1 MNRAEQYGLKLR
13 LALSAL
19 LAVPASHAIGET
31 YPDKPVR
38 LIIASAPGGG
48 SDLLGRIVAQGL
60 AEAWQRPAVVDNRV
74 GVGGAVA
81 TELAAKAAPDGYTL
95 LVQSFSIAYLGE
107 LRRNLPF
114 DVTRDIA
121 PIVLIG
127 GQPSLLAV
135 HSAVP
140 VNSVAELIQLAKMK
154 PRQLNYGTS
163 GAGGASHLGTEL
175 FSSVA
180 QIQLVP
186 VNYKGTGFAM
196 TALVSGEVHLAL
208 VGLSTALAH
217 AKAKRIKALGVSS
230 TSRSALVPDVP
241 TIAETL
247 PGFEFDVWY
256 GIFGPPKI
264 PRDILLKINT
274 TVNQVLKQPAVRER
288 IAAAGVDPRGGT
300 EAQFVKFF
308 RSEVAKW
315 KKVIRDA
322 GIRSD

>member
-1 MNRAEQYGLKLR
+1 MRRAERYGLKFR

-19 LAVPASHAIGET
+19 LALSATHAIGDT

-48 SDLLGRIVAQGL
+48 SDLLGRIVAQAL

-95 LVQSFSIAYLGE
+95 LVQSFSIAYLNV
-107 LRRNLPF
+107 LRKNLPF

-127 GQPSLLAV
+127 SQPSLLAV

-140 VNSVAELIQLAKMK
+140 VNSVAELIQLAKAK

-208 VGLSTALAH
+208 VGLSTALPH
-217 AKAKRIKALGVSS
+217 AKAKRIKALGISS

-264 PRDILLKINT
+264 PRDVLLKINS

-288 IAAAGVDPRGGT
+288 IAAAGVDTRGGT

-315 KKVIRDA
+315 KKVIHDA